1 MLPGEGTD
9 RFESAKRT
17 IDIWKE
23 AAVLKRYRSFAG
35 ERDMAIVNKIG
46 KRNCRM
52 HYRIFRNRNEH
63 EC

>member
-35 ERDMAIVNKIG
+35 ERDMGCREQNQKKELLDALSDIPQP
-46 KRNCRM
+46 KRT
-52 HYRIFRNRNEH
+52 
-63 EC
+63 